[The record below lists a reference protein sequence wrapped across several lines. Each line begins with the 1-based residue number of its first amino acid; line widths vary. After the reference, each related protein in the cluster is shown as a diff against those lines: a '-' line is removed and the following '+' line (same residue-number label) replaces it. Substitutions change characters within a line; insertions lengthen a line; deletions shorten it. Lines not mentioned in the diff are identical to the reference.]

1 MEIKIKLFAYFRD
14 NRGKILTKAYPSGAT
29 PADVVLDLGIE
40 QEIVAI
46 LLVNGVHAKW
56 DQVLAAGDTISL
68 FPPVA
73 GG

>member
-14 NRGKILTKAYPSGAT
+14 DRGKILTKNYPAGAT
-29 PADVVLDLGIE
+29 PANVAVDLGID
-40 QEIVAI
+40 QELVAI

-56 DQVLAAGDTISL
+56 NQALAAGDTISL